1 MAGKDKAA
9 TKAPAKPAAAAVA
22 GGKGKKTDKI
32 SKPRNFA
39 LPGGVLRHSKGR
51 MFHHRGA
58 WKLKNRKVVSAEEKK
73 KALKASRKPKVVVKK
88 IGGEKNGGT
97 RVVVLKKARKHY
109 PTEDRPKLKRTCH
122 QKPFKFHTR
131 NIRKRL
137 VPGTVVILLAS
148 GHRGKRAV
156 FLKQLSTGLLLVTG
170 PFSVNG
176 CPMRRINQ
184 TYVIATS
191 TRVDISS
198 VKIPEHINDQYFK
211 RDKPKRSR
219 APVVGG
225 EIFDKKPEAY
235 TVSDERKK
243 DQAEVDKQLVA
254 AIRAS
259 TEASALKH
267 YLATPFCL
275 RNKQYPH
282 LMKF

>member
-9 TKAPAKPAAAAVA
+9 PKAPAKPAATGAAGAKV
-22 GGKGKKTDKI
+22 KKT

-58 WKLKNRKVVSAEEKK
+58 WKLKNRKVVSADEKK

-109 PTEDRPKLKRTCH
+109 PTEDRPKLRKTCH
-122 QKPFKFHTR
+122 QKPFKYHER
-131 NIRKRL
+131 NLRKRI
-137 VPGTVVILLAS
+137 VPGTVVIMLAGS
-148 GHRGKRAV
+148 HRGKRAV

-170 PFSVNG
+170 PYCVNG

-191 TRVDISS
+191 TRVDIST
-198 VKIPEHINDQYFK
+198 VKIPENINDQYFK

-219 APVVGG
+219 APVAGG
-225 EIFDKKPEAY
+225 EIFDKKPEVY

-243 DQAEVDKQLVA
+243 DQVEVDKQLMA

-259 TEASALKH
+259 KENSALKH

-282 LMKF
+282 QMKF